1 MRRYLSLLFFLFLIF
16 QSYGQTSID
25 TISLAK
31 IDTLN
36 TIMTD
41 SLALVVGVSAELPD
55 TITAV
60 VDSLKEEEPP
70 QEEEKKKIF
79 DVPMDT
85 LAIIRRYQK
94 SLRSLVA
101 LRDSTPLGDANG
113 IVILDPYSFQM
124 ISQPTFYKT
133 PAKQMMGLDVK
144 ESKDRKITQLQAI
157 YAAFARL
164 YVSHPWLVQQTED
177 DIKQQGLIREDIADK
192 LHSES
197 NLAEKVKT
205 KDLLP
210 EMSKDDK
217 VTVKPRR
224 PNFWKFPGSTSLG
237 FTQNYYTDNWGAD
250 NKYSGSA
257 TVVLNANYDDT
268 KTLIWTNNLD
278 MRLGFQTNKAD
289 KKRTFR
295 PTSNRIVYNTN
306 AGLKAVKSWYYS
318 ASVNI
323 ETKIVPEF
331 QSNSDKVLADI
342 FSPMEV
348 KIAPG
353 MTYTFAYGKKKKF
366 TGQLTVAPLAYNIM
380 YVQRDDLVTRYG
392 VEKGHHSRHT
402 FGPTARLNFSF
413 PIAKQISW
421 SSTLLWY
428 SNLSRTQI
436 DWSNTF
442 NFSINKYLSARLFI
456 HPVFDD
462 NSPAW
467 KGKWGYLRME
477 ESFSLNMN
485 YSF

>member
-94 SLRSLVA
+94 SLRSLIA

-133 PAKQMMGLDVK
+133 PTKQMMGLDVK

-224 PNFWKFPGSTSLG
+224 PNFWKYSGAFDFG
-237 FTQNYYTDNWGAD
+237 FTQNYYSENWGGE
-250 NKYSGSA
+250 NRYSGTAS
-257 TVVLNANYDDT
+257 VSLNLNYDDT
-268 KTLIWTNNLD
+268 KNLIWKNSLTA
-278 MRLGFQTNKAD
+278 RLGFQTSKSD
-289 KKRTFR
+289 KMRTFR
-295 PTSNRIVYNTN
+295 PTDNRLVFNTN
-306 AGLKAVKSWYYS
+306 AGIKAVKLWYYS
-318 ASVNI
+318 LAVNI

-331 QSNSDKVLADI
+331 RSNSDKVQADI
-342 FSPMEV
+342 FSPMNV
-348 KIAPG
+348 SIAPG
-353 MTYTFAYGKKKKF
+353 MTYDFKYGKKKKF
-366 TGQLTVAPLAYNIM
+366 TGGLQVAPLALNLV
-380 YVQRDDLVTRYG
+380 YVQRNNLVTSHG
-392 VEKGHHSRHT
+392 IEKGKHSRHG
-402 FGPTARLNFSF
+402 FGPNIRLNFNW

-421 SSTLLWY
+421 SSVVFWRSDFSYT
-428 SNLSRTQI
+428 SI
-436 DWSNTF
+436 DWTNTF
-442 NFSINKYLSARLFI
+442 TFNINKYMSAKLYI
-456 HPVFDD
+456 HPVLDD
-462 NSPAW
+462 SSPRW
-467 KGKWGYLRME
+467 KGKWGYIRME
-477 ESFSLNMN
+477 ESLTLNMKYN
-485 YSF
+485 F